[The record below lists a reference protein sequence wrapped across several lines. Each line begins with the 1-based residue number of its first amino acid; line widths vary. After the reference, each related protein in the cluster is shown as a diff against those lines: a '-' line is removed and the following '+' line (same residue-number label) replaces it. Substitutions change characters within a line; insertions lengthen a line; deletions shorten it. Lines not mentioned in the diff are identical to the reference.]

1 MRIDDDL
8 KYFEDPAF
16 REILS
21 EYETAREAGTP
32 IYMDADSLTDIAEYY
47 SLVLHDEE
55 HSSEAIA
62 LALQLHPDAV
72 DPQIFMARQFMMHG
86 DLDMARKICEVIDEQ
101 YHREVIFLR
110 AELLIRQDKIKDA
123 VDLLSD
129 ALEVIQEDKDYYL
142 YDSAYILVDYRQFEL
157 AMFFAESLEQMA
169 PDWYKTWQLKAD
181 VSLGMELFKMALS
194 YIEKMLDVDP
204 FSTESW
210 NWRAEAYCGL
220 ADYEEA
226 MNSLEYSL
234 AIDADN
240 ERACQLK
247 AWILM
252 QQGNYKEAHQMYLHE
267 IERSQDNEQ
276 NFLYD
281 SFCLLEMD
289 QLDAS
294 LAAIEKSEEIADGL
308 STDQAAIYEQHAQIL
323 SKLGRVDDALDYVNK
338 AEWETVSETD
348 ATEYNLMRA
357 RVLAENR
364 RSDDA
369 MMYIEKTDAS
379 LEPEQKQDFYF
390 RTAQLFFYTEYYVIA
405 QKFLEELL
413 ACSDDAVDQAEYH
426 AFLAYCAMAQ
436 HDDEQAMT
444 HLLAARENGQERL
457 RELFAGE
464 FPNVQPA
471 EYYDYY
477 YYRVHHEWPQS

>member
-55 HSSEAIA
+55 HSSEAIR

-129 ALEVIQEDKDYYL
+129 ALEVIQEDKDYFL

-210 NWRAEAYCGL
+210 NWRAEAYCG
-220 ADYEEA
+220 
-226 MNSLEYSL
+226 
-234 AIDADN
+234 
-240 ERACQLK
+240 Q
-247 AWILM
+247 
-252 QQGNYKEAHQMYLHE
+252 
-267 IERSQDNEQ
+267 
-276 NFLYD
+276 
-281 SFCLLEMD
+281 
-289 QLDAS
+289 
-294 LAAIEKSEEIADGL
+294 
-308 STDQAAIYEQHAQIL
+308 TD
-323 SKLGRVDDALDYVNK
+323 
-338 AEWETVSETD
+338 
-348 ATEYNLMRA
+348 
-357 RVLAENR
+357 
-364 RSDDA
+364 
-369 MMYIEKTDAS
+369 
-379 LEPEQKQDFYF
+379 
-390 RTAQLFFYTEYYVIA
+390 
-405 QKFLEELL
+405 
-413 ACSDDAVDQAEYH
+413 
-426 AFLAYCAMAQ
+426 
-436 HDDEQAMT
+436 
-444 HLLAARENGQERL
+444 
-457 RELFAGE
+457 
-464 FPNVQPA
+464 
-471 EYYDYY
+471 
-477 YYRVHHEWPQS
+477 